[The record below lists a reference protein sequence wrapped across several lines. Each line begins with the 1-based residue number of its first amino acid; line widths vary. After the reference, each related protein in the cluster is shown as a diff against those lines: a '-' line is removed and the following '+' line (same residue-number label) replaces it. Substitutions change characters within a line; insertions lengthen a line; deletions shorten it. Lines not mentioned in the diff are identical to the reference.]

1 MEAWRIRL
9 LIEYFILLVIWV
21 FITSLKFGGLDNLMT
36 WVFAFGEHRS
46 YFYFVVPLAI
56 ALLLDKLIFNW
67 KE

>member
-9 LIEYFILLVIWV
+9 LIEYLILLVIWV
-21 FITSLKFGGLDNLMT
+21 FITSLKFGGLDNLRT

-46 YFYFVVPLAI
+46 YFYFAAPLAI
-56 ALLLDKLIFNW
+56 ALLLDKIIFNW